1 MGVDVALI
9 RVEQQGSSPRRRC
22 ASQVD
27 VVVDLHDRFARVCES
42 SSLPML
48 SRVEPY
54 GTLILTSSE
63 MDQFIAEVEFEVEF
77 SRVEDPVVKELLKA
91 VFRLARECHEREAMQ
106 LRLRAVS

>member
-1 MGVDVALI
+1 
-9 RVEQQGSSPRRRC
+9 
-22 ASQVD
+22 
-27 VVVDLHDRFARVCES
+27 
-42 SSLPML
+42 
-48 SRVEPY
+48 
-54 GTLILTSSE
+54 